1 MSKRDTRT
9 DIIKAG
15 TGIIA
20 RQGFNATGIDAVLK
34 AAGVPKGSFYHFFA
48 SKEAFGLAV
57 LDSFAERYAQKLDE
71 FFNDESLPHLQRLH
85 NYLDYSMQRL
95 VKHSFS
101 TGCLAG
107 NLGQELADQ
116 HESFRLRVE
125 EIFQSWKQRFAAC
138 FRSAQTTG
146 ELSVDLEPDLLAE
159 FLLTGLE
166 GAILRARVKKSLQP
180 VRDFIDILFQQILAK
195 ASNGP
200 LL

>member
-1 MSKRDTRT
+1 MSKRDTRS

-57 LDSFAERYAQKLDE
+57 LDSFAEHYAHKLDE
-71 FFNDESLPHLQRLH
+71 FFDDSSVPHLQRLH
-85 NYLDYSMQRL
+85 NYLDYSMGRL
-95 VKHSFS
+95 VKNSFS

-107 NLGQELADQ
+107 SLGQELADQ

-125 EIFQSWKQRFAAC
+125 AIFQVWKRRFAGC
-138 FRSAQTTG
+138 FRAAQAAG
-146 ELSVDLEPDLLAE
+146 ELAADQNPELLAE

-166 GAILRARVKKSLQP
+166 GAILRARVMKDLQP
-180 VRDFIDILFQQILAK
+180 VREFVDILFSRVLAV
-195 ASNGP
+195 
-200 LL
+200 